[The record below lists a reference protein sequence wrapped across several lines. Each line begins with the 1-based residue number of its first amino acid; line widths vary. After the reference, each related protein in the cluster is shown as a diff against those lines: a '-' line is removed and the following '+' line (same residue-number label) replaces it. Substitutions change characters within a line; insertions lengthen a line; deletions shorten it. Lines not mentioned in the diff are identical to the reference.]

1 MCVYCNR
8 SHMTSQSCKEQKS
21 TRRSRVAWLFFT
33 RCDIFC
39 GLLQYTHTRK
49 GVTYLFSTIK
59 IQMVY
64 SSILWHEK
72 SKTSPLTWLWRG
84 LTSSACVSFNSHGQ
98 VSTNE
103 NAHRS
108 TLLYKLKYR
117 ISLRCWT
124 IYNFIP
130 LSFQTVRLFSNNIM
144 LIKLPLKVLTNSL

>member
-1 MCVYCNR
+1 MCTVIDHTWRRNRVKNKKVRDEVEWRDCSLHAVTSSVVYY
-8 SHMTSQSCKEQKS
+8 S
-21 TRRSRVAWLFFT
+21 
-33 RCDIFC
+33 
-39 GLLQYTHTRK
+39 THTRK
-49 GVTYLFSTIK
+49 GITYLFSTIK

-64 SSILWHEK
+64 WRILGHEK

-103 NAHRS
+103 NAHRN